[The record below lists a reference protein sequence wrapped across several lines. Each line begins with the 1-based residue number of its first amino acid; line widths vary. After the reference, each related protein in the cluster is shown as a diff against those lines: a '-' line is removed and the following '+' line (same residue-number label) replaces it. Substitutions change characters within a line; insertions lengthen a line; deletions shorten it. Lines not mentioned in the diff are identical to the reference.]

1 MRKRNKITLF
11 DLDKTLI
18 TCDSLKQLVFFLLKT
33 DFIKTLSKL
42 PFLFIIS
49 IFHFLSVCDHKTK
62 TKSVF
67 LSKLLSGYTEQ
78 QTKKIS
84 IKFSKYIFNFFKN
97 KKTYQILLN
106 SKRSG
111 DKIFIVTASPD
122 FYCKHI
128 SALFKVLLIST
139 KTSFNKKG
147 ILKIVNKNCYG
158 YKKKNRVLKEIKNF
172 KKKYSI
178 FYTDSKSDIPLMQI
192 CNKAYFVKQ

>member
-1 MRKRNKITLF
+1 MRKRNKIILF

-33 DFIKTLSKL
+33 DFFKTLSKV

-62 TKSVF
+62 TKSLF
-67 LSKLLSGYTEQ
+67 LSKLLSGYTER

-111 DKIFIVTASPD
+111 NKIFIVTASPD
-122 FYCKHI
+122 FYCKYI
-128 SALFKVLLIST
+128 SHLFKALLIST

-158 YKKKNRVLKEIKNF
+158 HEKKIRILKEIKNF
-172 KKKYSI
+172 KEKYSI
-178 FYTDSKSDIPLMQI
+178 FYTDSMSDAPLMQV
-192 CNKAYFVKQ
+192 CNEAYIVK

>member
-1 MRKRNKITLF
+1 VRKRNKITLF

-33 DFIKTLSKL
+33 DFLKTLSKL

-128 SALFKVLLIST
+128 SALFGVLLIST

>member
-33 DFIKTLSKL
+33 DFFKTLSKL